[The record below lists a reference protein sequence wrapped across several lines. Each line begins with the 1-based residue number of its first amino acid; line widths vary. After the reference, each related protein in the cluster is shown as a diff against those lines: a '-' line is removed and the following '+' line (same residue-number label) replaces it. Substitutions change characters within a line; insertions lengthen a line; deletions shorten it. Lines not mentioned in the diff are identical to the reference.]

1 MNMMH
6 KYDKLILE
14 QYLDGYGH
22 VNNASY
28 LTLLEEAR
36 WDLIDKKGFGFEKIM
51 QDQIGPIVLEVN
63 LRFTK
68 ELRLREWIEIQ
79 TQLLSYQGKIGQIE
93 QKIIKK
99 EDSSVAAHA
108 VLKIGLFDLKNRK
121 LISPTPEW
129 IMAFQ

>member
-99 EDSSVAAHA
+99 EDASIAAHA